1 MNSPDDP
8 KGAGRASSV
17 ASAATPF
24 SLLGSLRARL
34 GGGGGGAP
42 SSPPPGG
49 GDSDEEED
57 GMLRMSF
64 LDHLQELRT
73 RIIRMLLGLLV
84 AFLVCLTFSNNVW
97 KTVEQPAVAALT
109 TLGVKPPVLHTL
121 TPMEG
126 FNIIWFWMPVLC
138 SIFVASPWILYQVWA
153 FIAPG
158 LYKRERRYAVP
169 FILSSAG

>member
-1 MNSPDDP
+1 MKSPDDP
-8 KGAGRASSV
+8 KGAGPASSGV
-17 ASAATPF
+17 ASVSTPS

-34 GGGGGGAP
+34 GGGGGP
-42 SSPPPGG
+42 LPPPPPGG

-109 TLGVKPPVLHTL
+109 TLGVKPPVLHTPSL
-121 TPMEG
+121 T
-126 FNIIWFWMPVLC
+126 
-138 SIFVASPWILYQVWA
+138 Q
-153 FIAPG
+153 
-158 LYKRERRYAVP
+158 P
-169 FILSSAG
+169 F